1 MWLLECDGDFFD
13 HKRTWLRPGKE
24 PREIV
29 FGRTK
34 NAGSTGSLKYHASS
48 AHRLTWKGGF
58 IIDNKSISRRH
69 LTLTV
74 GPVKPGDGS
83 QVFARSELSIKDHSK
98 LGTHLDNEKIT
109 NDTGVKI
116 LNGNEHVFRM
126 GSYELVFRIK
136 WQPVVLS
143 FSFSSKEEKLEDPL
157 KSIRERLEPLDIK
170 VIIPY
175 TIEHTTHV
183 VASKRNTAKGLQAL
197 INGKYIVTDSFI
209 NALVYAGTPQ
219 STEDGERSSL
229 LEVDFD
235 AHWPDPMKYLPA
247 PGKEPS
253 ERPAAFFAPNT
264 ARSSVFEGYSFVF
277 CDQKQIDTLRAPIT
291 NGGGKALHY
300 ELDFGKTTSTDL
312 VRYVKHVAGEKDLG
326 EFADGSEGKGV
337 VVVRFR
343 ARKEFES
350 WAIELG
356 NEVARRLDQRLIEQS
371 EFLDAILV
379 NDASGLRKPLP
390 EEDDDEGITAPPP
403 TAAPGQESGSARQ
416 QIEDEE
422 QAPPSA
428 QPVVSE
434 PVAKRIRSRRT
445 VTSRFKGF
453 DDFDPSSLPP
463 SSRKL
468 ELEDASQ
475 MDSIP
480 EAESALDIDS
490 QNPSVSGT
498 QTRSSKK
505 RRTPPSDSENED
517 EVVNNL
523 LPAAAA
529 MKKRR
534 LAEEAEEASQGRRGN
549 PKELSS
555 TKSQPEPAEPQKKGR
570 KVKKEPKV
578 LEVARERRQA
588 EEEAAR
594 QHQEALQASMEGM
607 DVEQMRNLAVIEDMD
622 IAPRPTRSARA
633 DAHGDTSSRWDERWN
648 GRKNF
653 KRFRRRGDGHA
664 LPRRGQGV
672 IVGLEEVKKKDYGI
686 GDGYWLESSKEKKKK
701 GKERDTQT
709 QSQPFATAKS
719 QLSPANVIVPDEMD
733 VEEEIVQPMRT
744 RRGLVDKTS
753 QAQPVGTKSPLA
765 GSKRAAPATRQQ
777 PTPKRQ
783 KKLAAV
789 SDDEHSDDDSED
801 DLKFRFA
808 KRR

>member
-34 NAGSTGSLKYHASS
+34 NAGS
-48 AHRLTWKGGF
+48 GF

-69 LTLTV
+69 LTLTL

-83 QVFARSELSIKDHSK
+83 QVFARSQLSIKDHSK
-98 LGTHLDNEKIT
+98 LGTHLDDEKIT
-109 NDTGVKI
+109 NETGSKI
-116 LNGNEHVFRM
+116 LSGNEHVFRM
-126 GSYELVFRIK
+126 GSYEPLFRIK
-136 WQPVVLS
+136 WQPMVLS
-143 FSFSSKEEKLEDPL
+143 FSFSSKEEKSEDPL
-157 KSIRERLEPLDIK
+157 KSVRARLEPLDIK

-175 TIEHTTHV
+175 SVEHTTHV

-197 INGKYIVTDSFI
+197 INGRYIVTDSYVD
-209 NALVYAGTPQ
+209 ALVTVGTPQ
-219 STEDGERSSL
+219 NTEEGERSSL

-235 AHWPDPMKYLPA
+235 ANWPDPMKYLPG

-253 ERPAAFFAPNT
+253 ERPPAYFAPNT

-300 ELDFGKTTSTDL
+300 ELDLGKTTSADF
-312 VRYVKHVAGEKDLG
+312 VRYVKNVAGEKGLG
-326 EFADGSEGKGV
+326 EFADGSEGEGV

-343 ARKEFES
+343 ARKEFEN

-379 NDASGLRKPLP
+379 NDASGLRRSLP
-390 EEDDDEGITAPPP
+390 EDDDHEGVTAPPP
-403 TAAPGQESGSARQ
+403 TAASRQDSGSSRQ
-416 QIEDEE
+416 PIEAEE

-428 QPVVSE
+428 QPEVPEVPE
-434 PVAKRIRSRRT
+434 PVAKRVRARRT

-453 DDFDPSSLPP
+453 DDFDPASLPP
-463 SSRKL
+463 SSRKF

-480 EAESALDIDS
+480 EADPAMNVDS
-490 QNPSVSGT
+490 QNQSASGT
-498 QTRSSKK
+498 QARSSRK
-505 RRTPPSDSENED
+505 RRTPPSENEDED

-534 LAEEAEEASQGRRGN
+534 LAEEAEEANQARRGTS
-549 PKELSS
+549 KEPSK
-555 TKSQPEPAEPQKKGR
+555 TKDQPDSVETPKKGR
-570 KVKKEPKV
+570 KIKKEPNV

-594 QHQEALQASMEGM
+594 QDQETLLASMDGM
-607 DVEQMRNLAVIEDMD
+607 DVEQMRNLAVVEEMEF
-622 IAPRPTRSARA
+622 APRNARPTRTE
-633 DAHGDTSSRWDERWN
+633 AHGDTSSRWDDRWN

-653 KRFRRRGDGHA
+653 KRFRRSGDGDPQ
-664 LPRRGQGV
+664 PRRGQGV

-701 GKERDTQT
+701 KGKEKDTQS
-709 QSQPFATAKS
+709 QSQPFATARS
-719 QLSPANVIVPDEMD
+719 QLSAGNVIVPEEMD
-733 VEEEIVQPMRT
+733 VEDEVAQPMRT
-744 RRGLVDKTS
+744 RRGLVDKRNES
-753 QAQPVGTKSPLA
+753 QPVGVKSPLA
-765 GSKRAAPATRQQ
+765 SNKRAAQPIKPAT
-777 PTPKRQ
+777 TPKRQ
-783 KKLAAV
+783 KKLVAV
-789 SDDEHSDDDSED
+789 EEDEDSDDDSED
-801 DLKFRFA
+801 ELKFRFA
-808 KRR
+808 KKR

>member
-1 MWLLECDGDFFD
+1 MII
-13 HKRTWLRPGKE
+13 T
-24 PREIV
+24 
-29 FGRTK
+29 FGCTD
-34 NAGSTGSLKYHASS
+34 T
-48 AHRLTWKGGF
+48 
-58 IIDNKSISRRH
+58 I
-69 LTLTV
+69 
-74 GPVKPGDGS
+74 PQS

-116 LNGNEHVFRM
+116 LSGNEHVFRM
-126 GSYELVFRIK
+126 GSYEPVFRWVAIQRSTYADCRSKLSRRIK

-143 FSFSSKEEKLEDPL
+143 FSFSSKEQKLEDPL

-300 ELDFGKTTSTDL
+300 ELDFGKTTSADL

-326 EFADGSEGKGV
+326 EFEDGSEGKGV

-390 EEDDDEGITAPPP
+390 EEEDDDEGITAPPP

-428 QPVVSE
+428 QPELSE

-445 VTSRFKGF
+445 ITSRFKGF

-463 SSRKL
+463 SSRKF

-480 EAESALDIDS
+480 EAESALDNDS

-498 QTRSSKK
+498 QNRSSRK
-505 RRTPPSDSENED
+505 RRTPPSDDENED

-534 LAEEAEEASQGRRGN
+534 LAEEAEEASKGRRDN
-549 PKELSS
+549 AKELSS
-555 TKSQPEPAEPQKKGR
+555 TKSQPKPVEPQKKGR

-594 QHQEALQASMEGM
+594 QHQEALQASMDGM
-607 DVEQMRNLAVIEDMD
+607 DVEQLRNVAVIEDME

-653 KRFRRRGDGHA
+653 KRFRRRGDG
-664 LPRRGQGV
+664 LPQSRRGHGV

-701 GKERDTQT
+701 GKERDTQS

-719 QLSPANVIVPDEMD
+719 QLSPSNVIVPDEMD

-744 RRGLVDKTS
+744 RRGLVDKTN
-753 QAQPVGTKSPLA
+753 QAQPVGAKSPLS
-765 GSKRAAPATRQQ
+765 GGKRAAPATRQQ